1 MRFDAKERSKDVHVS
16 CTGYGLH
23 GLWRHMETNLARKIT
38 KVLKFFYSATDYHV
52 RNTRR
57 LRFLKLFL
65 VQNDV
70 A

>member
-1 MRFDAKERSKDVHVS
+1 MRFDAKERSKDVRIS

-23 GLWRHMETNLARKIT
+23 GLWRHMETNLAREIT
-38 KVLKFFYSATDYHV
+38 KVLKFYTDYHV

-70 A
+70 V